1 MNDHDRYRYMVQL
14 LAGGINLLAWFI
26 VVNVLA
32 IVTLARARWSA
43 LGKLTLTTA
52 VCFTIFAVTWGVLMI
67 WYPPWYRSVEDSGL
81 RLAVVAIMVSF
92 YITLASCIAAYQPT
106 AEARRLVM
114 KQSAGIGV
122 GVLGAT
128 LSQLYLDSW
137 LLVAGQILSGL
148 VIVVA
153 VWFAQRAQSR
163 LGGNS
168 PAENRG

>member
-32 IVTLARARWSA
+32 IVTLARARWSGV
-43 LGKLTLTTA
+43 GKLTLATA

-81 RLAVVAIMVSF
+81 RLAVVAIMASF
-92 YITLASCIAAYQPT
+92 YITLTCCIAVFQPT
-106 AEARRLVM
+106 VEARRLVM
-114 KQSAGIGV
+114 RQSAGIGV

-128 LSQLYLDSW
+128 LSQLYLEGW
-137 LLVAGQILSGL
+137 LLVAGQIFSGL
-148 VIVVA
+148 VILVA
-153 VWFAQRAQSR
+153 VWFAQRAPSR

-168 PAENRG
+168 PKGNHG

>member
-1 MNDHDRYRYMVQL
+1 MNDHDRYLVQL

-32 IVTLARARWSA
+32 IVTLAKARWSGV
-43 LGKLTLTTA
+43 GKLTLGTA
-52 VCFTIFAVTWGVLMI
+52 VCFTIIAVTWGVLMI
-67 WYPPWYRSVEDSGL
+67 WYPPWHRAVEDPIL

-92 YITLASCIAAYQPT
+92 YITLTSLIAVFQPT
-106 AEARRLVM
+106 AKGRRLVM
-114 KQSAGIGV
+114 KQGAGIGV

-137 LLVAGQILSGL
+137 LLVLGQILSGL
-148 VIVVA
+148 VILVA
-153 VWFAQRAQSR
+153 IWFAQRAQSR

-168 PAENRG
+168 PAGNHG